1 MHKKMSCVGNLQS
14 IVFLNERYWGQ
25 TLTLAKK
32 LRGRYLMLYFHTQ
45 KNGRSYKCKSFLN
58 ATFIE

>member
-1 MHKKMSCVGNLQS
+1 MSCVGNLQN

-32 LRGRYLMLYFHTQ
+32 LRGRYLMLYFHTKKWQELQMQ
-45 KNGRSYKCKSFLN
+45 KLFKCNFH
-58 ATFIE
+58 